1 MPGLESVFKQKNL
14 GRLVFFS
21 LLTILLLKVKDYV
34 PAVTFWGLFFS
45 PLPLALLG
53 CREGRRSLGLG
64 VLLTGGLTAL
74 LLSIPSA
81 LYFVT
86 ASAPLSA
93 ALAASSRK
101 SWSGGEAL
109 LACTF
114 VSVTEKLFF
123 FFLLWALT
131 GRNFLAPDAG
141 QVEEMM
147 GRLYAGFSSG
157 FRETISTQENMRQ
170 AAALLPYMTPSML
183 LLYAGLDAL
192 CNYKLCG
199 YFQRGQA
206 HRPPALP
213 AFTEWRFP
221 KSLLSAFFLAFVI
234 NLLWGLDDW
243 RAGALFAANLELVLN
258 VLFFV
263 EGLSLAFWWIG
274 RRGVGPVLR
283 TLAAV
288 LFLIPLAWPWQVLM
302 GIGDIVFDFRSRAT
316 RRRT

>member
-1 MPGLESVFKQKNL
+1 MPGLESAFKQKNL

-34 PAVTFWGLFFS
+34 PAVGFWGLFFS

-53 CREGRRSLGLG
+53 CREGRRPLGLG
-64 VLLTGGLTAL
+64 MLLTGGLSAF

-93 ALAASSRK
+93 ALAVSSKK

-109 LACTF
+109 LVCTF
-114 VSVTEKLFF
+114 VSVAEKLSF

-131 GRNFLAPDAG
+131 GHNFLAPDAG
-141 QVEEMM
+141 QMEEIIE
-147 GRLYAGFSSG
+147 RLYEGFSSG
-157 FRETISTQENMRQ
+157 LQETIAMRENMRQ
-170 AAALLPYMTPSML
+170 TIALLPYMTPSML

-221 KSLLSAFFLAFVI
+221 KSLLPAFFLAFVI

-283 TLAAV
+283 TLTAV

-302 GIGDIVFDFRSRAT
+302 GIGDIVFDFRSRT
-316 RRRT
+316 TCRRT

>member
-1 MPGLESVFKQKNL
+1 M
-14 GRLVFFS
+14 
-21 LLTILLLKVKDYV
+21 
-34 PAVTFWGLFFS
+34 
-45 PLPLALLG
+45 
-53 CREGRRSLGLG
+53 
-64 VLLTGGLTAL
+64 TGGLTAL

-114 VSVTEKLFF
+114 VSVAEKLFF

-147 GRLYAGFSSG
+147 ERLYAGFSSG

-183 LLYAGLDAL
+183 LLYAGLDAHWRF
-192 CNYKLCG
+192 NQV
-199 YFQRGQA
+199 QRG
-206 HRPPALP
+206 
-213 AFTEWRFP
+213 
-221 KSLLSAFFLAFVI
+221 
-234 NLLWGLDDW
+234 LLWNLCSSLD
-243 RAGALFAANLELVLN
+243 RKSV
-258 VLFFV
+258 V
-263 EGLSLAFWWIG
+263 
-274 RRGVGPVLR
+274 
-283 TLAAV
+283 
-288 LFLIPLAWPWQVLM
+288 
-302 GIGDIVFDFRSRAT
+302 
-316 RRRT
+316 

>member
-1 MPGLESVFKQKNL
+1 MPGPESVFKQRTL
-14 GRLVFFS
+14 GRVVFFS
-21 LLTILLLKVKDYV
+21 LLTVLLLKVKDYV
-34 PAVTFWGLFFS
+34 PAVSFWGLFFS

-64 VLLTGGLTAL
+64 VLMTGGLTAL